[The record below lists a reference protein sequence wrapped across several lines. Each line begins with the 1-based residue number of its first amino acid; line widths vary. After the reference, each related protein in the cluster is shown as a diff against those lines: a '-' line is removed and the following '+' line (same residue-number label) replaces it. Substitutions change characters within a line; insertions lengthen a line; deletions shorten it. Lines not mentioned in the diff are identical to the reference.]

1 MRVPLWVKRRIQRD
15 PQQPLSP
22 REIAGLGI
30 GVGYLAV
37 IGLLAFRY
45 VEIWLAPVPQ
55 DKALHRKCVLIA
67 SEMAKGSDS
76 AYKATYDLCVKG
88 ELK

>member
-15 PQQPLSP
+15 PQQSLSP
-22 REIAGLGI
+22 NEIAGLGI
-30 GVGYLAV
+30 GICYLTV
-37 IGLLAFRY
+37 IGFLAFRY
-45 VEIWLAPVPQ
+45 VEIWLAPAHQ

-76 AYKATYDLCVKG
+76 AYKATYDLCVNG